1 MAQLPGNLNND
12 FSQNGWDTIIG
23 NNNGFYV
30 HNVITQPDEKILVCA
45 EANDSNEGHQAVII
59 RYNTD
64 GTLDMAF
71 GGGDGVVRS
80 WDDVNIDLYTRAS
93 DIVLQSNGKII
104 IVGDQLY
111 NTERIIRL
119 NTDGSR
125 DSTFGVNGVADFN
138 RPNSEFIY
146 EVAVQSDDKII
157 VCGKETRLINN
168 VPEPHVFLWRL
179 TESGILDN
187 SFGTAG
193 VVSYAS
199 NTWLGAFEI
208 SLVINDIKVLPND
221 QILINQTFTLYP
233 YNYVQLKRL
242 NVDGTVDNTFGIA
255 GDVIKKNKSNDG
267 AYTYSSFGVQQNG
280 AIISSIS
287 IRDTTIGTY
296 TEQIF
301 RVDNQGTEDISLNL
315 ILNNISSFPDL
326 IKILVWGNKFY
337 VLQKNPTGFNNL
349 YCYDLSGNPVNNF
362 GSNGIAL
369 INGNDIPDSYYE
381 DMTITQSGKIYM
393 SSSLSGI
400 NNQGINLFLTCNINA
415 FPFETAVGISQID
428 APDFYVS
435 PSIADNFITIHN
447 LNQTKFKYVICDI
460 LGRNILRLNN
470 SSISLN
476 TIDISSLPNG
486 VYFIQES
493 NNLKRFKFLVSHN

>member
-1 MAQLPGNLNND
+1 
-12 FSQNGWDTIIG
+12 
-23 NNNGFYV
+23 
-30 HNVITQPDEKILVCA
+30 
-45 EANDSNEGHQAVII
+45 
-59 RYNTD
+59 
-64 GTLDMAF
+64 
-71 GGGDGVVRS
+71 
-80 WDDVNIDLYTRAS
+80 
-93 DIVLQSNGKII
+93 
-104 IVGDQLY
+104 
-111 NTERIIRL
+111 
-119 NTDGSR
+119 
-125 DSTFGVNGVADFN
+125 
-138 RPNSEFIY
+138 
-146 EVAVQSDDKII
+146 
-157 VCGKETRLINN
+157 
-168 VPEPHVFLWRL
+168 
-179 TESGILDN
+179 
-187 SFGTAG
+187 
-193 VVSYAS
+193 
-199 NTWLGAFEI
+199 
-208 SLVINDIKVLPND
+208 
-221 QILINQTFTLYP
+221 
-233 YNYVQLKRL
+233 
-242 NVDGTVDNTFGIA
+242 
-255 GDVIKKNKSNDG
+255 
-267 AYTYSSFGVQQNG
+267 
-280 AIISSIS
+280 
-287 IRDTTIGTY
+287 
-296 TEQIF
+296 
-301 RVDNQGTEDISLNL
+301 
-315 ILNNISSFPDL
+315 
-326 IKILVWGNKFY
+326 LVWGNKFY